1 MFDFLNKLSHNHNAT
16 PQLSVEA
23 SNEFRMSDSS
33 ENEDSNPKQSQKA
46 INNGSIKRSPRSI
59 ASNVSKI

>member
-23 SNEFRMSDSS
+23 INQDRKSDSS
-33 ENEDSNPKQSQKA
+33 ENEGPISKRTQKA
-46 INNGSIKRSPRSI
+46 ANKQDKIHSPSI
-59 ASNVSKI
+59 